1 MNPGQ
6 TIAPAAFT
14 TSSPRRPSGAGA
26 GGVIS
31 LTVPCL
37 SQRLP
42 IWSIPRAGSMIRPP
56 CTRISGAL
64 FRSTASPP
72 YPQASPCS
80 SAGSRAV
87 RHAAEMVAPQM
98 MIQRKPDRCLSL
110 PPSRSRNRQ
119 TCPFT
124 RKQVEQGHPNG
135 HTIRDLFLDDR
146 LITSRNVRC
155 DLDSLVHRA
164 GMHHQRTGA
173 RAEHPFPVDLVQL
186 HVFAQAG
193 EKSAI
198 LALALDAQGHYD
210 VSPLDAAVEV
220 MANLNRRQ
228 ACPVPIGPK
237 VRHQCWRTTQDN
249 PGSHPRKAPDV
260 GTRYPAVQDVADD

>member
-56 CTRISGAL
+56 CTRISGAFL
-64 FRSTASPP
+64 RSTASPP
-72 YPQASPCS
+72 YPQVSPPLFFS
-80 SAGSRAV
+80 QPSRGPL
-87 RHAAEMVAPQM
+87 HA
-98 MIQRKPDRCLSL
+98 RDDRYL
-110 PPSRSRNRQ
+110 PRPPPRSRNRQ
-119 TCPFT
+119 ACPFP
-124 RKQVEQGHPNG
+124 REQVEQGHPNG
-135 HTIRDLFLDDR
+135 HAVRDLLFDDR
-146 LITSRNVRC
+146 LITSRHVRC
-155 DLDSLVHRA
+155 DLDPLVHRA
-164 GMHHQRTGA
+164 GMHHQRTGT
-173 RAEHPFPVDLVQL
+173 RTEHPFPVDLVQL

-198 LALALDAQGHYD
+198 LALALDAQGHD
-210 VSPLDAAVEV
+210 DISPLDAAVEV
-220 MANLNRRQ
+220 MANLDRRQ
-228 ACPVPIGPK
+228 ACSVPIGPK

-249 PGSHPRKAPDV
+249 PGSHPRKTPDV
-260 GTRYPAVQDVADD
+260 GTRDPAVQDVADD